1 MTESTIGLKEMA
13 INAGVRISPSQNFY
27 SRNSGNT
34 CNKRLIKLYRGRG
47 TRQVNRPAE
56 QPWFDQPN
64 VMKLLE
70 QRRRGAEKF
79 AYKEFED
86 LQHWHHYWDT

>member
-1 MTESTIGLKEMA
+1 MLVFEFPLHKTSIRGTLA
-13 INAGVRISPSQNFY
+13 ILAIRDLF
-27 SRNSGNT
+27 
-34 CNKRLIKLYRGRG
+34 KLYRGRG

>member
-1 MTESTIGLKEMA
+1 MLVFEFPLHKTFIRGTLA
-13 INAGVRISPSQNFY
+13 ILAI
-27 SRNSGNT
+27 
-34 CNKRLIKLYRGRG
+34 RLFKLYRGRG

>member
-1 MTESTIGLKEMA
+1 MLVFEFPLHKTFIRGTLA
-13 INAGVRISPSQNFY
+13 ILAIRDLF
-27 SRNSGNT
+27 
-34 CNKRLIKLYRGRG
+34 KLYRGRG